1 MTTEHNPWV
10 SPPLMPVV
18 EMDVV
23 PDAASWGT
31 RGPAIPQLGVP
42 APDQADQLATRAFSR
57 EAELFVVG
65 AHGGAGESSLA
76 ALSSS
81 WVASDHAWPH
91 VTTSSNRARVVI
103 VARSNMQG
111 LLAAQRA
118 ATQWGSGLV
127 PFVDVLGLVVVADA
141 PGKLPRSL
149 RDFAAIVGG
158 GVPRVWN
165 VPWSEALRLGE
176 LPDPATAHKDVRA
189 LVTDLTAILTGA
201 SRTTH

>member
-1 MTTEHNPWV
+1 
-10 SPPLMPVV
+10 
-18 EMDVV
+18 MDAV

-42 APDQADQLATRAFSR
+42 APDRADHLATRAFSR
-57 EAELFVVG
+57 EEELFFVG

-76 ALSSS
+76 ALSST
-81 WVASDHAWPH
+81 WVASNHAWPH
-91 VTTSSNRARVVI
+91 VTTSNNRSRVVI

-127 PFVDVLGLVVVADA
+127 PFVDVVGLVIVADA
-141 PGKLPRSL
+141 PGKLPRPL
-149 RDFAAIVGG
+149 RDFAAIIGG

-176 LPDPATAHKDVRA
+176 LPEPTTAHKDVRA
-189 LVTDLTAILTGA
+189 LVTDLTAILAGA